1 MGFDF
6 GKELV
11 TGVKRR
17 VLKKV
22 IGGVGDAIRGIPS
35 VGRLDDLKG
44 FGNRSFGKS
53 TKTFKFPLD
62 VDTSPGLGNQ
72 GHYIMF
78 YINEQQNAQLTFGTA
93 TGKNGTTSVL
103 SEQNT
108 RGISN
113 VAKKIIT
120 RTGGKDIEYVR
131 DIDFENKQKILHADA
146 EDFIKNSKKVNGG
159 YYNAELGQYADSQEQ
174 YKERYG
180 RQKGLST
187 RSYKGL
193 NVKRNATRRLDTAI
207 ALYMPSDISVK
218 YGAGYK
224 DQEIGTLAEDV
235 LNTYE
240 LIGNENFGA
249 AGMSIVN
256 MDEGVKQL
264 LAALLTTTVGV
275 LPGMGGIKEL
285 YEMREGKVFS
295 NRMEVAFTGL
305 EKRTFNYT
313 FKMMPRNQRE
323 AEEIRAIIFAFK
335 RNMLPELDGDFT
347 KGRRLVIPNTFD
359 IMYMYNGQENE
370 YLHKI
375 STCVLQDFTVK
386 YGGQKFETFR
396 CTAEGAPVVET
407 EISLNF
413 KEMETITR
421 ERIDEGF

>member
-44 FGNRSFGKS
+44 FGNRNYGKS

-146 EDFIKNSKKVNGG
+146 EDFIKNSKKVNLILNNFLRKII
-159 YYNAELGQYADSQEQ
+159 YY
-174 YKERYG
+174 YK
-180 RQKGLST
+180 K
-187 RSYKGL
+187 
-193 NVKRNATRRLDTAI
+193 
-207 ALYMPSDISVK
+207 
-218 YGAGYK
+218 
-224 DQEIGTLAEDV
+224 
-235 LNTYE
+235 
-240 LIGNENFGA
+240 
-249 AGMSIVN
+249 
-256 MDEGVKQL
+256 
-264 LAALLTTTVGV
+264 
-275 LPGMGGIKEL
+275 
-285 YEMREGKVFS
+285 
-295 NRMEVAFTGL
+295 
-305 EKRTFNYT
+305 
-313 FKMMPRNQRE
+313 
-323 AEEIRAIIFAFK
+323 
-335 RNMLPELDGDFT
+335 
-347 KGRRLVIPNTFD
+347 
-359 IMYMYNGQENE
+359 
-370 YLHKI
+370 
-375 STCVLQDFTVK
+375 
-386 YGGQKFETFR
+386 
-396 CTAEGAPVVET
+396 
-407 EISLNF
+407 
-413 KEMETITR
+413 
-421 ERIDEGF
+421 